1 MNIELHIERLV
12 LDGLPAEGSSAA
24 LREAI
29 QMELARLLR
38 SRGLSHELRGGIAV
52 PRVRGGTV
60 GIEHQP
66 AKLGQSIARAVH
78 EGIGPPKGGERHE

>member
-12 LDGLPAEGSSAA
+12 LDRMHAEGPA

-29 QMELARLLR
+29 QVELTRLLR
-38 SRGLSHELRGGIAV
+38 SHGLSRELRGGIAV

-60 GIEHQP
+60 RAESRP

-78 EGIGPPKGGERHE
+78 EGIGPAKGVRHE